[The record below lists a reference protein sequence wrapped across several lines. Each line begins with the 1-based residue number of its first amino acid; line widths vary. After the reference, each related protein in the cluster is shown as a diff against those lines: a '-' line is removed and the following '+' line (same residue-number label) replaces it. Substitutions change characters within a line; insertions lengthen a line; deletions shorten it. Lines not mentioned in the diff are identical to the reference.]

1 MTKLITLRLKQVP
14 KSVTDSSSL
23 PMRHS
28 AYWPRSRR

>member
-1 MTKLITLRLKQVP
+1 MSKLITLRLKQAP

-28 AYWPRSRR
+28 AYWPRNRR